1 MILDTLSEVRD
12 LVDEFG
18 MVDEGVAV
26 VLPVEVDSVTAV
38 QLDAGD
44 GVVLVPLAEVGFHGR
59 CHIPF
64 IVTRAFA
71 AFPLFPE
78 CNR

>member
-38 QLDAGD
+38 
-44 GVVLVPLAEVGFHGR
+44 
-59 CHIPF
+59 
-64 IVTRAFA
+64 
-71 AFPLFPE
+71 
-78 CNR
+78 